1 MQRPC
6 TSSARLSKGSKC
18 GVVACGAAAAGAVRA
33 SSGASGA
40 AAGRAHRRHGSS
52 KGSKGAGGAG
62 AASISL
68 SPDLTIICCV
78 PDEDEEEH
86 DLADLGPE
94 LFISQVQKASHL
106 NSSASGVA
114 TRSSSGSLLNHQ
126 AGAWQAARMSR
137 PVWRTAV
144 DDASHV
150 TDGGAGA
157 PSARNSGG
165 SQGLLRSVATSAAT
179 ASPGSLS
186 NASTTLAATVNTAVA
201 AATVTTST
209 GADASSAA
217 VRGSA
222 LSRLITKAQS
232 LEQLQHLHSL
242 HGPHMDALHVA
253 NMLGRLPAAAAGG
266 SADQLQSGCQHLPDS
281 LLPLADALCGAAL
294 AQLDRLVRV

>member
-6 TSSARLSKGSKC
+6 SSNTRLSKGSNC
-18 GVVACGAAAAGAVRA
+18 GVVACGAAAAGAVSA

-52 KGSKGAGGAG
+52 KGSKGAGGTG

-78 PDEDEEEH
+78 PREDEEEH

-106 NSSASGVA
+106 RSNGSGVA
-114 TRSSSGSLLNHQ
+114 TRTSSGSLLNGQ
-126 AGAWQAARMSR
+126 AGAWQAGRVSR
-137 PVWRTAV
+137 PVRRTAA
-144 DDASHV
+144 DDASHA
-150 TDGGAGA
+150 TDRSAGA
-157 PSARNSGG
+157 PSARNSGS
-165 SQGLLRSVATSAAT
+165 SQGLLRSVATRAAT
-179 ASPGSLS
+179 ASPGGLS
-186 NASTTLAATVNTAVA
+186 NAGTTLAATVNTAVA
-201 AATVTTST
+201 AAAFTTGT
-209 GADASSAA
+209 RADASAAA

-222 LSRLITKAQS
+222 LSRLITQAQS

-253 NMLGRLPAAAAGG
+253 TMLGRLPAAAAGG
-266 SADQLQSGCQHLPDS
+266 SADQLQSGCQQLPDS
-281 LLPLADALCGAAL
+281 LLPLVDALCGATL

>member
-1 MQRPC
+1 M
-6 TSSARLSKGSKC
+6 
-18 GVVACGAAAAGAVRA
+18 VACGAAAAGAVSA

-52 KGSKGAGGAG
+52 KGSKGTGSAG

-78 PDEDEEEH
+78 PHEDEEEH

-114 TRSSSGSLLNHQ
+114 TRTSSGSLLNGQ
-126 AGAWQAARMSR
+126 AGAWQAGRVSR
-137 PVWRTAV
+137 PVWRTAA
-144 DDASHV
+144 DDASHA
-150 TDGGAGA
+150 TDGSAGA
-157 PSARNSGG
+157 LSARNSGG
-165 SQGLLRSVATSAAT
+165 SQGLLRSVATRAAT
-179 ASPGSLS
+179 INTGSASI
-186 NASTTLAATVNTAVA
+186 LAATPAATVTTAVA
-201 AATVTTST
+201 AAAVTTST
-209 GADASSAA
+209 GADASAAA

-222 LSRLITKAQS
+222 LSRLITQAQS

-242 HGPHMDALHVA
+242 HGLHMDALHVA
-253 NMLGRLPAAAAGG
+253 TMLGKLPAAAAGG
-266 SADQLQSGCQHLPDS
+266 SADQLQSGCQQLPDS